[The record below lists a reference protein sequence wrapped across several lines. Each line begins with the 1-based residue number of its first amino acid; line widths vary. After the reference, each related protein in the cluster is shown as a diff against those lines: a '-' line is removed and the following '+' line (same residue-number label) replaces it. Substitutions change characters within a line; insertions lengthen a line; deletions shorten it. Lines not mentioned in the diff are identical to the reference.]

1 MNIPLIFLKNVEI
14 AREHLG
20 LSANDI
26 DNLLNQYRIKYS
38 SLKKKVSIEAAY
50 YISKI
55 FNRAIEDF
63 INDNFHP
70 FELNTVNIETQQYI
84 QHNLTN
90 EKTKVISSFINAY
103 VIIIIKNFPKGT
115 QFINSDII
123 PKLPPVLN
131 LETSIDWTSGLLKG
145 LVKNTNTFRKS
156 GNDKDQRNRGE
167 AVYEL
172 IMDVP
177 EHIVIK
183 ASKKVDA
190 QWLKEFENKLKNSN
204 GKAYSKVQSD

>member
-26 DNLLNQYRIKYS
+26 DNLLNQYHIKYS

-55 FNRAIEDF
+55 FNRIIEDF

-84 QHNLTN
+84 QHKTTN
-90 EKTKVISSFINAY
+90 EKTKVISGFINAY
-103 VIIIIKNFPKGT
+103 VIIIIKNFPKGS

-123 PKLPPVLN
+123 SKLPPILN

-156 GNDKDQRNRGE
+156 ENDKEPRNRGE
-167 AVYEL
+167 AIYEL
-172 IMDVP
+172 KMEVP
-177 EHIVIK
+177 EHTIMK
-183 ASKKVDA
+183 AIKKVDA
-190 QWLKEFENKLKNSN
+190 QWLKEFEEKISDGKKRNSI
-204 GKAYSKVQSD
+204 